1 VDCRLI
7 KVRPAP
13 RKLLR
18 NGRRGYLR
26 DLGRF
31 FFDFLLFSLSPG
43 DVTVGAKVTD
53 QLFSLIGDV
62 GGDLRDPVQD
72 REQGKVS
79 LKVRVHLGAVEH
91 GLGIFLVSHLLLRE
105 GGTEDILGQALPSMT
120 VVTLDLDLIVN
131 IEAGVFPG
139 EELVDQFPADFLFPE
154 QHLNDSAE
162 PLTPFPDSEGPLGA
176 YTITPVDYILPLF
189 GAGKITPI
197 ADNTE
202 FGLGQSG
209 SSILPSLL
217 EGQYSSAAVVPH
229 LQDVAIGV
237 LEVGRSFSQSLG
249 SESSRA
255 ALPGLL
261 TVLDES
267 SRERRILGLV
277 HGQAHVIH

>member
-1 VDCRLI
+1 MEFDRRPTFRRLQQ
-7 KVRPAP
+7 V
-13 RKLLR
+13 
-18 NGRRGYLR
+18 
-26 DLGRF
+26 
-31 FFDFLLFSLSPG
+31 SPG
-43 DVTVGAKVTD
+43 FAT
-53 QLFSLIGDV
+53 
-62 GGDLRDPVQD
+62 
-72 REQGKVS
+72 
-79 LKVRVHLGAVEH
+79 
-91 GLGIFLVSHLLLRE
+91 SH
-105 GGTEDILGQALPSMT
+105 S
-120 VVTLDLDLIVN
+120 
-131 IEAGVFPG
+131 EAHSCRRKP
-139 EELVDQFPADFLFPE
+139 
-154 QHLNDSAE
+154 NDSAE